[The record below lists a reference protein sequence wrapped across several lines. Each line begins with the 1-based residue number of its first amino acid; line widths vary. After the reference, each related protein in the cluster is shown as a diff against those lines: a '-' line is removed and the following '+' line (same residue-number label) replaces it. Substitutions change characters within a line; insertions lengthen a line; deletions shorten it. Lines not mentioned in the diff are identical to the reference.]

1 MSFATRQAINWTEQ
15 GLVPDSVTRGG
26 IRRLLR
32 ARLAHLRADD
42 VEFAGEATARFISH
56 MNSAP
61 IAPLPHKAN
70 EQHYELPPEFFAHT
84 LGPNRKYSCCD
95 WAGDAMDLA
104 GAESEALANTA
115 KRAQLA
121 DGQQILELGCGWG
134 SLTLHM
140 AQRFPRAAIVAV
152 SNSGPQREYITR
164 EAKRRGL
171 ENIEVITCDMNTFA
185 TARRFD
191 RVVSVEMFEHM
202 RNYSRLFE
210 SIRDWLV
217 PDGKFFMHIFV
228 HRSVPYAFEEQDADD
243 WMSKYF
249 FSSGMMPC
257 AALPL
262 HFQDHLRLERQW
274 NLSGRHYEKTADAW
288 LANLDRNR
296 AQVLPILEATY
307 GQENAGLWLQ
317 RWRIFF
323 MACPELW
330 GFRDGQEWFVSHYLF
345 QPRPA

>member
-1 MSFATRQAINWTEQ
+1 MSVATRQAINWTEQ
-15 GLVPDSVTRGG
+15 GLVPDSVIRGG

-95 WAGDAMDLA
+95 WAGDAMDLG

-140 AQRFPRAAIVAV
+140 AQRFP
-152 SNSGPQREYITR
+152 G
-164 EAKRRGL
+164 
-171 ENIEVITCDMNTFA
+171 
-185 TARRFD
+185 AR
-191 RVVSVEMFEHM
+191 
-202 RNYSRLFE
+202 
-210 SIRDWLV
+210 
-217 PDGKFFMHIFV
+217 
-228 HRSVPYAFEEQDADD
+228 
-243 WMSKYF
+243 
-249 FSSGMMPC
+249 
-257 AALPL
+257 
-262 HFQDHLRLERQW
+262 
-274 NLSGRHYEKTADAW
+274 
-288 LANLDRNR
+288 
-296 AQVLPILEATY
+296 
-307 GQENAGLWLQ
+307 
-317 RWRIFF
+317 
-323 MACPELW
+323 
-330 GFRDGQEWFVSHYLF
+330 
-345 QPRPA
+345 

>member
-15 GLVPDSVTRGG
+15 GLVPDNVIRGG

-42 VEFAGEATARFISH
+42 IELAAETTARFIAD

-134 SLTLHM
+134 SLTMHM

-228 HRSVPYAFEEQDADD
+228 HRAVPYAFEDRDADD
-243 WMSKYF
+243 WMSRHF
-249 FSSGMMPC
+249 FSGGMMPS
-257 AALPL
+257 AGLPL

-274 NLSGRHYEKTADAW
+274 NWSGTHYEKTANAW
-288 LANLDRNR
+288 LENLDSCRE
-296 AQVLPILEATY
+296 QVLPILEASY
-307 GQENAGLWLQ
+307 GRDSAEVWLQ

-323 MACPELW
+323 MACAELW
-330 GFRDGQEWFVSHYLF
+330 GFRAGQEWLVSHYLF
-345 QPRPA
+345 QPRRA

>member
-1 MSFATRQAINWTEQ
+1 
-15 GLVPDSVTRGG
+15 
-26 IRRLLR
+26 
-32 ARLAHLRADD
+32 
-42 VEFAGEATARFISH
+42 
-56 MNSAP
+56 
-61 IAPLPHKAN
+61 
-70 EQHYELPPEFFAHT
+70 
-84 LGPNRKYSCCD
+84 
-95 WAGDAMDLA
+95 
-104 GAESEALANTA
+104 
-115 KRAQLA
+115 
-121 DGQQILELGCGWG
+121 
-134 SLTLHM
+134 HM

-210 SIRDWLV
+210 SIRDWLL

-228 HRSVPYAFEEQDADD
+228 HRSVPYAFEERDEDD

-249 FSSGMMPC
+249 FSGGMMPS

-274 NLSGRHYEKTADAW
+274 TLSGRHYEKTANAW

-296 AQVLPILEATY
+296 TQVLPILAATY

-323 MACPELW
+323 MACAELW
-330 GFRDGQEWFVSHYLF
+330 GFGDGQEWFVSHYLF